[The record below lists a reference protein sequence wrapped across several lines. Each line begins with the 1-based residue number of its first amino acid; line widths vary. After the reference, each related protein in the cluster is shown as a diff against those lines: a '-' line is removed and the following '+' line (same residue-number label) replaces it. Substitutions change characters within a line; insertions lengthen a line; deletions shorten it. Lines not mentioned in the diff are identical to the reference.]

1 MSTLQILDMLD
12 VLSQENDQARKQMV
26 CEEISEYQFTLR
38 DQNPSIKHTSF
49 PTSTVKQVH
58 I

>member
-1 MSTLQILDMLD
+1 MLD

-26 CEEISEYQFTLR
+26 CEEISDYQFTLR

-49 PTSTVKQVH
+49 PTLTVTQVH
-58 I
+58 V